1 MAHLL
6 PADDG
11 KVRGD
16 KLGSQLARSARTAEP
31 AQLAEGRDAAWTDE
45 R

>member
-11 KVRGD
+11 KVRRD
-16 KLGSQLARSARTAEP
+16 KLGSQPGRGGRPAELASSRR
-31 AQLAEGRDAAWTDE
+31 AAC
-45 R
+45 